1 MVGNA
6 RNFLEKTSF
15 TDLSS
20 VNLKQENYSETN
32 RSYPVKTKDR
42 EEILIATTKQ
52 RQLIYR
58 RTRIRPITDFPQET
72 KEAKRQ

>member
-52 RQLIYR
+52 R
-58 RTRIRPITDFPQET
+58 
-72 KEAKRQ
+72 